1 MVCEECAR
9 ESGPDERGWVAVP
22 LDERA
27 DGGELLI
34 IVYCPAAPDASSARP
49 DCW

>member
-1 MVCEECAR
+1 MVCVECAR

-27 DGGELLI
+27 EGGELLI
-34 IVYCPAAPDASSARP
+34 IEYCPDCARREFGAA
-49 DCW
+49 